1 MPQEG
6 EHAEMNTPSRHLVP
20 LRDIGTLPCLSRPRL
35 KGAARGPGIRLTK
48 GISRLILMS
57 VSNVTQLNL
66 LAGEGVARVQRTR
79 DGARLKV
86 CVVNATT
93 LLMLSDTVKA
103 TNFWLSMLFSMCFI
117 NVVSGPFSL

>member
-1 MPQEG
+1 LSVPPASERGRAGAGNQTNEG
-6 EHAEMNTPSRHLVP
+6 DFSFDFDVF
-20 LRDIGTLPCLSRPRL
+20 
-35 KGAARGPGIRLTK
+35 
-48 GISRLILMS
+48 